1 MYRDKLEEIR
11 LEKKVS
17 NRKWSEDSGVSLDTI
32 SRIIHPQNPDKD
44 SPKVNT
50 LEDLCRALGVELW
63 EIFYAGNTSMVS
75 LQVEIDT
82 LKAERDALIAENG
95 ALKGK
100 IEVLRDKVDL
110 LKDDLI
116 AAHNYYIRKEAKEQ

>member
-11 LEKKVS
+11 LEKKGS

-50 LEDLCRALGVELW
+50 LEDLCRALGVEVW
-63 EIFYAGNTSMVS
+63 EIFYNGNTSLIS
-75 LQVEIDT
+75 LQVEIDA
-82 LKAERDALIAENG
+82 LKSERDALIAENG
-95 ALKGK
+95 ALKNRV
-100 IEVLRDKVDL
+100 ETLRDKVDS
-110 LKDDLI
+110 LKDEII
-116 AAHNYYIRKEAKEQ
+116 ATHNYYIKKV

>member
-50 LEDLCRALGVELW
+50 LEDLCRALGVEVW
-63 EIFYAGNTSMVS
+63 EIFYTGNTSLVS
-75 LQVEIDT
+75 LQIEIDA

-95 ALKGK
+95 ALKSRV
-100 IEVLRDKVDL
+100 ETLRDKVDS
-110 LKDDLI
+110 LKDEII
-116 AAHNYYIRKEAKEQ
+116 ATHNYYIKKGVN

>member
-50 LEDLCRALGVELW
+50 LEDLCRALGVEVW
-63 EIFYAGNTSMVS
+63 EIFYAGNTSLVS
-75 LQVEIDT
+75 LQIEIDA

-95 ALKGK
+95 ALKNRV
-100 IEVLRDKVDL
+100 ETLRDKVDS
-110 LKDDLI
+110 LKDEII
-116 AAHNYYIRKEAKEQ
+116 ATHNYYIKKDIS

>member
-50 LEDLCRALGVELW
+50 LEDLCRALGVEVW
-63 EIFYAGNTSMVS
+63 EIFYTGNTSLVS
-75 LQVEIDT
+75 LQVEIDA

-95 ALKGK
+95 ALKNRV
-100 IEVLRDKVDL
+100 ETLRDKVDS
-110 LKDDLI
+110 LKDEII
-116 AAHNYYIRKEAKEQ
+116 ATHNYYIKKV